1 MGKEIRLASMLLIG
15 MDFMGTR
22 VTSQLP
28 YDNNMLYLPLPD
40 KAEIMTGGDSTDKD
54 EIVIAALEKK
64 KTRQGRM
71 KR

>member
-1 MGKEIRLASMLLIG
+1 MGKEIRLASTLLIG

-40 KAEIMTGGDSTDKD
+40 TAEIITGSDSTDKD

-64 KTRQGRM
+64 KTRQERV

>member
-1 MGKEIRLASMLLIG
+1 MGKKTRLAGTLLIG

-28 YDNNMLYLPLPD
+28 YENNMLYLPLPD
-40 KAEIMTGGDSTDKD
+40 RAESKTGSDSADKD
-54 EIVIAALEKK
+54 EIIIAALEKK
-64 KTRQGRM
+64 KTRQERV

>member
-1 MGKEIRLASMLLIG
+1 MGKEIRLASTLLIG

-40 KAEIMTGGDSTDKD
+40 TAEIMTGSDSADKD

-64 KTRQGRM
+64 KTRQGRV